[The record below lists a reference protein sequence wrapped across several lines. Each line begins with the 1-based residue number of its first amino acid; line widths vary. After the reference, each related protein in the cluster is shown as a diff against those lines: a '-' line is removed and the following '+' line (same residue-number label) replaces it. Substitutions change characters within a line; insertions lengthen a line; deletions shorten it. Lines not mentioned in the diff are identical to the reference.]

1 MVTDTALQEI
11 ELKFDGKLYRVR
23 PTFKVLIGIEA
34 ATVQPSRDLG
44 LKIWNGN
51 AALIEIATVLQI
63 LLREKGEDRSVEEIG
78 EILMDDGFLGL
89 TDPLGRFLTRA
100 QRGHKE
106 HEREAVEA
114 AKKADDEAKK
124 GGQPDKAPVDPPIA
138 S

>member
-1 MVTDTALQEI
+1 MTDSALQEI
-11 ELKFDGKLYRVR
+11 ELTFGGKVYRLR

-44 LKIWNGN
+44 LKIWNGH
-51 AALIEIATVLQI
+51 AALIELATVMQI
-63 LLREKGEDRSVEEIG
+63 LLRDKGEDRSVEEIG
-78 EILMDDGFLGL
+78 EVLMDDGFLGL

-114 AKKADDEAKK
+114 AKKAEDDKKK
-124 GGQPDKAPVDPPIA
+124 GASPDTAPADPPPA

>member
-1 MVTDTALQEI
+1 MTDNALQEI

-63 LLREKGEDRSVEEIG
+63 LLRDKGEDRTVEEIG
-78 EILMDDGFLGL
+78 EVLMDDGFLGL

-114 AKKADDEAKK
+114 AKKADEEKTK
-124 GGQPDKAPVDPPIA
+124 GGQPDKAPADPPIA

>member
-1 MVTDTALQEI
+1 MTDSALQEI
-11 ELKFDGKLYRVR
+11 ELTFGGKTYRCR

-63 LLREKGEDRSVEEIG
+63 LLRDKGEDRSVEEIG
-78 EILMDDGFLGL
+78 EVLMDDGFLGL

-114 AKKADDEAKK
+114 ARKAEDEARK
-124 GGQPDKAPVDPPIA
+124 GGRPDKAPVDPPSA

>member
-1 MVTDTALQEI
+1 MTDNALQEV
-11 ELKFDGKLYRVR
+11 ELTFAGKTYRFR
-23 PTFKVLIGIEA
+23 PTFKVLISIEA

-51 AALIEIATVLQI
+51 AALIEIATVMQI
-63 LLREKGEDRSVEEIG
+63 LLREKGEERSIEEIG
-78 EILMDDGFLGL
+78 EVLMDDGFLGL

-106 HEREAVEA
+106 HEREAREA
-114 AKKADDEAKK
+114 AKKADEEAKK
-124 GGQPDKAPVDPPIA
+124 GGQPDKAPVDPQNA